1 MSARTVIPAG
11 LHARGDCLLPIRA
24 VPKHAP
30 TALRTP
36 AHRHSHAADNA
47 RRSSLPFAAVVGAL
61 RRLSRGFSSMTH
73 SILAPLLLALLLGGC
88 GRSDEHRH
96 AHAGGEAGHG
106 EQGRQHADEA
116 AKGTHGGRLLS
127 QDGDSVELT
136 IAEDGGPPT
145 FQAWLYRDGQPLPAT
160 AGSVEIRTT
169 RLGGKVDAF
178 ALRAHRDGSLLAAS
192 AVGEPHSFDVDV
204 RATVQGKT
212 HRWSYPSYEGRTT
225 IAPTIAQE
233 AGIRVAPVGAG
244 SIADQHE
251 VQGLLTPAEGA
262 QAQATARFPGPV
274 RSLRANVGDQVRAGQ
289 VLATVE
295 SNLSLTTYT
304 ITAPIGGT
312 VLART
317 ISLGSTASE
326 GQALFEIADLSTL
339 WVDLHIFG
347 ADAGHITAGAPVTV
361 TRISDGAVAQSTL
374 ERVLPGTATASQSTV
389 ARAVLRNAD
398 GLWRPG
404 SAVKA
409 RVTVAQQPAAMVV
422 PVGALQRF
430 GDWDVVFVRV
440 GDVYEARPV
449 RLGARDAQQ
458 VEVVLG
464 VSPGDTVVVE
474 QSYLVKADIE
484 KSGASHD
491 H

>member
-1 MSARTVIPAG
+1 
-11 LHARGDCLLPIRA
+11 
-24 VPKHAP
+24 
-30 TALRTP
+30 
-36 AHRHSHAADNA
+36 
-47 RRSSLPFAAVVGAL
+47 
-61 RRLSRGFSSMTH
+61 MTRFM
-73 SILAPLLLALLLGGC
+73 IAPLLLALVLSGC
-88 GRSDEHRH
+88 SRNSDAAHEDHTGH
-96 AHAGGEAGHG
+96 AAKGEAGAAT
-106 EQGRQHADEA
+106 HADEA
-116 AKGTHGGRLLS
+116 QTGTHGGRLLS
-127 QDGDSVELT
+127 QDGDSVELA
-136 IAEDGGPPT
+136 IAEDGTPPT
-145 FQAWLYRDGQPLPAT
+145 YQAWLYRDGKPLPAT
-160 AGSVEIRTT
+160 AGKVEVHLT
-169 RLGGKVDAF
+169 RLGGINEV
-178 ALRAHRDGSLLAAS
+178 HRLQPRDDGSLLADS
-192 AVGEPHSFDVDV
+192 TVGEPHSFDVEV

-212 HRWSYPSYEGRTT
+212 HRWAYPSYEGRTT
-225 IAPTIAQE
+225 IAAKVAQD

-274 RSLRANVGDQVRAGQ
+274 RSLRVNVGDQVRAGQ

-295 SNLSLTTYT
+295 SNLSLTTYSVS
-304 ITAPIGGT
+304 APISGV
-312 VLART
+312 VLARNA
-317 ISLGSTASE
+317 SLGSNAGE

-361 TRISDGAVAQSTL
+361 TRISDGVVAQTNL

-389 ARAVLRNAD
+389 ARAVLRNSD

-430 GDWDVVFVRV
+430 RDWDVVFVRV
-440 GDVYEARPV
+440 GDVYEVRPV
-449 RLGARDAQQ
+449 KLGARDAQQ
-458 VEVVLG
+458 VQVLSG
-464 VSPGDTVVVE
+464 LAVGDAVVVE